1 MCLVT
6 LEMLSKSESQ
16 VRVMRYFTMNVW
28 SIYLYIIILQ
38 SINIINKK
46 SIVAVIKMLV
56 LYLISL
62 LLSFMINFRVFNL
75 LINKIFLQKQ
85 RLALLFIIY
94 HFCVLQHVI

>member
-1 MCLVT
+1 
-6 LEMLSKSESQ
+6 
-16 VRVMRYFTMNVW
+16 
-28 SIYLYIIILQ
+28 
-38 SINIINKK
+38 
-46 SIVAVIKMLV
+46 MLV